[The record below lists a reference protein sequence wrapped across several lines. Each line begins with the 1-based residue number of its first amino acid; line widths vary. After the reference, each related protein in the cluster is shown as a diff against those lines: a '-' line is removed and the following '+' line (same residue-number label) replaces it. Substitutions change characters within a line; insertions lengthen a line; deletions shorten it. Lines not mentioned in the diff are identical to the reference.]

1 MDIDSFVVLVK
12 KEYISEDIAKDCLL
26 FSCFCVFILNVFVFL
41 IYSMF
46 CISHLLNGKTRLS
59 FML

>member
-1 MDIDSFVVLVK
+1 MDIDSFIALVK

-26 FSCFCVFILNVFVFL
+26 FGCFCVFILNVFVFL

-46 CISHLLNGKTRLS
+46 CISHLLNGKTR
-59 FML
+59 